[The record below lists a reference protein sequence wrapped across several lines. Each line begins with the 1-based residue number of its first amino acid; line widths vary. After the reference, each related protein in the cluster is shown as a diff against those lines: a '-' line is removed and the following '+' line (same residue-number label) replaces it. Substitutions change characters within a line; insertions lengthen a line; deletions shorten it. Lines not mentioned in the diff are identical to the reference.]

1 MKIQIDNWSTQLKN
15 KNNFLIRIFVLTFFQ
30 CIYFKSFNNL
40 PIFKIFAHGFVVH
53 STDIHSH
60 KSKVSIRTIRI
71 GFFGVRVQVDR
82 RSVRVWDD
90 RRWKCQANV
99 DKDNNAQ
106 KYEESWWCH
115 CWIVNN
121 SKSTCLKGMDQF
133 LCNGFSQS
141 DLAQLQNYRLKSFTP
156 DCLTEIMSKSFG
168 CGIFEIDLTEFQ
180 SNNLVTLFN
189 L

>member
-141 DLAQLQNYRLKSFTP
+141 DLAQLTSKLQVKKFYTRLFDWNYVKIIWMWHFWNWFDRISIK
-156 DCLTEIMSKSFG
+156 
-168 CGIFEIDLTEFQ
+168 Q
-180 SNNLVTLFN
+180 SGNTF
-189 L
+189 